1 MVLVY
6 FVVGFAL
13 IFSFLNGFHDS
24 GNILTTVIFS
34 RAMSPRTALAM
45 TIAAEF
51 AGPFLF
57 GVAVAKTIGE
67 ELVLPQAID
76 NWVLVAA
83 LTSVIFWI
91 LFSRRFGI
99 PSSSSHALAGGLI
112 GAITAQAGF
121 QAIQAAGLWKVI
133 LALFVA
139 PVLGLL
145 IGFLFTKLVFL
156 LAKKSSMK
164 INNFFKKGQIVTA
177 LGLALSQGSND
188 AQKTMGVIILSL
200 VVAGKISSF
209 EVPTWVVTSSALA
222 IASGTAFGGWRLI
235 RTLGGKFFKIKPVHG
250 FTAQITST
258 AIILSAALWG
268 GPVSTTQVVGLSV
281 LGAGSAQR
289 IKMVR
294 WGEARNIL
302 LSWIL
307 TLPIM
312 VFLSWGT
319 YYLIRLFS

>member
-121 QAIQAAGLWKVI
+121 QAIQAVGLWKVI

-319 YYLIRLFS
+319 YYLFRLFS